1 MKMKMKIMKTMK
13 TKTKMKMTMAMMM
26 KKSMRNVK
34 RAMNAWVARF
44 KLLWQIAQA
53 LQSRSPRQ

>member
-1 MKMKMKIMKTMK
+1 MKMKMKMKMTM
-13 TKTKMKMTMAMMM
+13 TMKMKMTMAMMM